1 MRPQD
6 YRSLRRIV
14 ACLLTLTILNP
25 GKSEPVD
32 PALRWPAGNRECRPW
47 AYNWWLGSAVDTNNL
62 ARELRRYR
70 DAGLGGVHV
79 IPIYGAKGAEP
90 RYLDYLSP
98 VWFEAFQ
105 FCVEEAGRLGLG
117 VDLTTG
123 SGWCFGGP
131 NVPKTDGGWSL
142 RTSMLEVSA
151 GQTPTNRWA
160 PDSVVALVAVT
171 ADNRPLDLRD
181 RLRPD
186 GSLDWAADAP
196 ATTLYGVTAAPE
208 GRMVK
213 RAAPGGAGPMINPF
227 SYRAMTNY
235 LARFTD
241 AFASYRGSLPRA
253 MYHDSYE
260 YNSNW
265 TPELLDA
272 FARFRGY
279 RLEEHW
285 PEFCQDPRSSEMA
298 ARVRCDYQETL
309 SDLMVEAVFPQWN
322 RWCQA
327 RGIRTRN
334 QAHGAPANLLDLYAL
349 ADIPETEMFGRGT
362 RDPLHSRFDERFGEG
377 DREPLISKF
386 ASSAAH
392 TAGRKLV
399 AAETGT
405 WMAEHFCETL
415 EELKC
420 LVDLLFV
427 SGVNHVIYHGTCYSP
442 DDAPW
447 PGWLFYA
454 STQMNPRNAI
464 WRDAPI
470 LNAYIE
476 RCQAWLQSGQPDHDV
491 LLYWPLHDLWQ
502 TETALITPLGVHRH
516 EWLTGQPVGVTA
528 RHLWNRGYGFDYLS
542 DRQLAPADVTDD
554 GRVQLPGAGYAVVLV
569 PPTRWMPV
577 DTLRRLIDLAERGGT
592 ILFEGQLPQD
602 VPGAAMLAER
612 QAEMKR
618 LFACLNFL
626 PAETPFRQAT
636 VGRGRV
642 LVGELEPMLAAARVP
657 RETICDEPGVRFIRR
672 RVDEGCITFFVNQ
685 SMRLLDGWF
694 PLAAP
699 ARSVVLMDALTGRTG
714 LAETR
719 ARAGGGREVRLRLE
733 PGHSIFLRTLEQR
746 VAAGPAWSWPMAG
759 GETVALGG
767 PWQIEFI
774 EGGPVLPKA
783 QRTATP
789 RSWTDSVDPEA
800 ERFGGTAV
808 YRTAFEAP
816 PGDGPWIVDLGDVRH
831 SARVRLNGVE
841 VGRLIMPPY
850 RLQLPALRPGRN
862 QLEIEVTNLSA
873 NRLRDLDRRKVPWR
887 IFHDIN
893 LVNTQYQPFDAS
905 DWPVMESGLL
915 GPVAVSQMVR
925 MATPPQ

>member
-1 MRPQD
+1 MTPATC
-6 YRSLRRIV
+6 RSLRRIV
-14 ACLLTLTILNP
+14 ACLLPLTILYT
-25 GKSEPVD
+25 GDSEPID
-32 PALRWPAGNRECRPW
+32 PALRWPAGTRECRPW

-70 DAGLGGVHV
+70 DAGLGGIHV

-98 VWFEAFQ
+98 AWFEAFQ

-151 GQTPTNRWA
+151 GQTPKRWA
-160 PDSVVALVAVT
+160 PDSVVALVAVN
-171 ADNRPLDLRD
+171 ADQRQLDLRD

-186 GSLDWAADAP
+186 GILDWAADAP
-196 ATTLYGVTAAPE
+196 GTTLYAVTAAPE

-213 RAAPGGAGPMINPF
+213 RAAPGGAGPMINPL
-227 SYRAMTNY
+227 SHRAMTNY

-241 AFASYRGSLPRA
+241 AFASYRGPLPRA

-265 TPELLDA
+265 SPDLLDA

-285 PEFCQDPRSSEMA
+285 PELCQDPRSSEMA

-309 SDLMVEAVFPQWN
+309 SDLMVKEVFPPWI

-334 QAHGAPANLLDLYAL
+334 QAHGSPANLLDLYAL

-362 RDPLHSRFDERFGEG
+362 RDPLRSRFDERFGEG

-476 RCQAWLQSGQPDHDV
+476 RCQTWLQSGQPDNDV
-491 LLYWPLHDLWQ
+491 LLYWPLHELWQ
-502 TETALITPLGVHRH
+502 TETGPITPLGVHRH
-516 EWLTGQPVGVTA
+516 EWLHRQPVGATA
-528 RHLWNRGYGFDYLS
+528 RHLWNRGYGFDYVS
-542 DRQLAPADVTDD
+542 DRQLAPADVANS
-554 GRVQLPGAGYAVVLV
+554 GRVQLPGADYAVVLV
-569 PPTRWMPV
+569 PRTRWMPV
-577 DTLRRLIDLAERGGT
+577 DTLRRLLDLAERGGT
-592 ILFEGQLPQD
+592 ILFEHHLPQD
-602 VPGAAMLAER
+602 VPGAAKLAER

-618 LFACLNFL
+618 LLARIDF
-626 PAETPFRQAT
+626 PAADTPFRQAT

-672 RVDEGCITFFVNQ
+672 RIEEGRITFFVNQ
-685 SMRLLDGWF
+685 SMRLVDGWF
-694 PLAAP
+694 PLTTS
-699 ARSVVLMDALTGRTG
+699 ARSVVLLDALSNRSGRT
-714 LAETR
+714 ETR
-719 ARAGGGREVRLRLE
+719 TRDDGTLEVRLRLE
-733 PGHSIFLRTLEQR
+733 PGHSIFLRTVEHRDVRGLHWTWPE
-746 VAAGPAWSWPMAG
+746 AGA
-759 GETVALGG
+759 ETIALTG
-767 PWQIEFI
+767 PWQVEFI
-774 EGGPVLPKA
+774 EGGPVQPKTY
-783 QRTATP
+783 QTAP
-789 RSWTDSVDPEA
+789 PQSWTQNGGPET
-800 ERFGGTAV
+800 ERFAGTAV
-808 YRTAFEAP
+808 YRTEFEAP
-816 PGDGPWIVDLGDVRH
+816 PGNGSWLLDLGDVRH
-831 SARVRLNGVE
+831 TARVRVNGYE
-841 VGRLIMPPY
+841 IGRLLMPPY
-850 RLQLPALRPGRN
+850 RLRLVNLRPGRN
-862 QLEIEVTNLSA
+862 QLEVEATNLSA
-873 NRLRDLDRRKVPWR
+873 NRLRDLDQRKVPWR

-905 DWPVMESGLL
+905 AWPVMESGLL
-915 GPVAVSQMVR
+915 GPVVFRTLSK
-925 MATPPQ
+925 